1 MVRLL
6 LKAAILLGACA
17 IARSTGLAP
26 DAPAPM
32 CMGTRPT
39 GAPAVILEAGAGNG
53 VEAWAKVQPAI
64 AEFARVCAYDRPGLR
79 RYWKDDEP
87 PAAPTP
93 EAVLDTLE
101 RALSTAGERSPYVLV
116 GHSYGGLI
124 VRLYASRFPERVKGV
139 VLVDSS
145 HEDQMRR
152 LGEPAPPLPGPGTVI
167 NVPEVIDLVAMN
179 GALNAHTWRA
189 DIPLLVL
196 TRGSAREIKS
206 SNAPDAA
213 SLARYE
219 IWLDLQRE
227 LATRS
232 PRAEHIIAKQSGHF
246 IQNDEPQ
253 LVIAGVRRILDTQ

>member
-1 MVRLL
+1 M
-6 LKAAILLGACA
+6 I
-17 IARSTGLAP
+17 AP
-26 DAPAPM
+26 D
-32 CMGTRPT
+32 
-39 GAPAVILEAGAGNG
+39 
-53 VEAWAKVQPAI
+53 
-64 AEFARVCAYDRPGLR
+64 F
-79 RYWKDDEP
+79 
-87 PAAPTP
+87 
-93 EAVLDTLE
+93 LDTLE
-101 RALSTAGERSPYVLV
+101 RALSAAGERSPYVLV

-189 DIPLLVL
+189 NIPLLVL